1 MSQTVPDS
9 SRDVGFCRFHPLW
22 GLSFQHVCQC
32 RIALSNL
39 SHVDKQGTRQELTS
53 GEKKLILQ
61 TDQNTPHWILKPAAQ
76 AVASIG
82 MALAMVSS
90 SSYNGA
96 SRNLEISAKVTEDPN
111 ASWASSS
118 SCSIPTRTAISVSNG
133 TARQQGT
140 KHNDNY
146 HNANISNIASIA
158 SITTPLRSK
167 PPMIALHVKACR
179 RVLCPAKANALAR
192 SARSSTGERDGSDGQ
207 NWPNKMSH

>member
-1 MSQTVPDS
+1 
-9 SRDVGFCRFHPLW
+9 
-22 GLSFQHVCQC
+22 
-32 RIALSNL
+32 
-39 SHVDKQGTRQELTS
+39 
-53 GEKKLILQ
+53 
-61 TDQNTPHWILKPAAQ
+61 
-76 AVASIG
+76 

-96 SRNLEISAKVTEDPN
+96 SRNLERSAKMSKIYIYSYEEVTEDPN

-118 SCSIPTRTAISVSNG
+118 SCSSPTRTAISVSNG

-207 NWPNKMSH
+207 N

>member
-96 SRNLEISAKVTEDPN
+96 SRNLEISAKSLRIQVRPG
-111 ASWASSS
+111 
-118 SCSIPTRTAISVSNG
+118 PVLPPVPVQR
-133 TARQQGT
+133 ARPFLLAMEQQGSKARNT
-140 KHNDNY
+140 MT
-146 HNANISNIASIA
+146 ITIMQTSQTSQASQ
-158 SITTPLRSK
+158 
-167 PPMIALHVKACR
+167 H
-179 RVLCPAKANALAR
+179 R
-192 SARSSTGERDGSDGQ
+192 SAASHQWSLSTSRLAGACFAL
-207 NWPNKMSH
+207 PKPMP